1 MAKKQTTKKGAGRAR
16 RATQKGSART
26 AGRTPATSRKERTR
40 DPRLPAPGSVLA
52 RTFKGR
58 EVRVTV
64 LDAGFRFE
72 GREWRS
78 LTSIARSLTGY
89 PVSGPHFFGIDAPT
103 PAPAT
108 EPARETATATA
119 ATTA

>member
-1 MAKKQTTKKGAGRAR
+1 MAKKQTTTKR
-16 RATQKGSART
+16 
-26 AGRTPATSRKERTR
+26 AGRTRTATRTTAKAETPTKGGTR
-40 DPRLPAPGSVLA
+40 DTRLPAPGSVLT

-64 LDAGFRFE
+64 LDQGFRFE
-72 GREWRS
+72 GKEWRS

-103 PAPAT
+103 PATKPAT
-108 EPARETATATA
+108 ETA
-119 ATTA
+119 ATA

>member
-1 MAKKQTTKKGAGRAR
+1 MAKKQTTKKVAR
-16 RATQKGSART
+16 RTKDARK
-26 AGRTPATSRKERTR
+26 AATPAASRRERTR

-72 GREWRS
+72 GKEWRS
-78 LTSIARSLTGY
+78 LTAIARSLTGY
-89 PVSGPHFFGIDAPT
+89 PVSGPHFFGIDAPR
-103 PAPAT
+103 AAAQPAT
-108 EPARETATATA
+108 ETA
-119 ATTA
+119 AASA